1 MSDPEKTFV
10 PNRLS
15 DYSEQSIL
23 AEIRRVVLDEC
34 GGIVPDRDR
43 FEKLA
48 RVSHWTVAKRFG
60 SYRNGIQRAGFSL
73 HRQRPRPIITKE
85 QIDANLLEVLERAN
99 GHWFSQSFYRH
110 NGGAY
115 CEETVK
121 ARIGVTSWSD
131 VMIAIGARIKPR
143 VKHTVISMRAQ
154 RRRLLG
160 DLSDTDLLNEIGRVW
175 RENGRRPRYAEFQ
188 QASRFGIR
196 VYETRYGSWTK
207 AVGAFCD
214 ANQIEVQG
222 LARARPTK
230 DMLLAELRSVH
241 RRHPEAILT
250 YSSYEAQGGT
260 YSRGVFTARLGGW
273 TAAVNAVGGISG
285 EQARHSK
292 AELFDEIQRLWE
304 LLGRQPKQ
312 VEMSRQGSIS
322 PKCYVREF
330 GSWTKAI
337 HAFCDDRSTVEEV
350 QSTITNANAQLD
362 TAVSS
367 VLVQNSGEARV
378 ATSHS
383 VHITHKTGRT
393 VSDRLRFKVFKRD
406 CFMCALCGRSP
417 ARAAGLEL
425 EVDHVVAYS
434 RGGETEVD
442 NLQTLCKEC
451 NRGKAD
457 STIDLP
463 NNGMQADARTSRR

>member
-1 MSDPEKTFV
+1 MPDTEKIFV
-10 PNRLS
+10 PTRLL

-23 AEIRRVVLDEC
+23 AEIRRVVLEEC
-34 GGIVPDRDR
+34 GGIVPERDR

-48 RVSHWTVAKRFG
+48 RVSHWTIAKRFG
-60 SYRNGIQRAGFSL
+60 SYTNGIQQAGFSL
-73 HRQRPRPIITKE
+73 HRQIPRPIVTKE
-85 QIDANLLEVLERAN
+85 QVEVSLLEVLKRAG
-99 GHWFSQSFYRH
+99 GHCFSQSFYRR
-110 NGGAY
+110 NGGTF
-115 CEETVK
+115 CEETIK
-121 ARIGVTSWSD
+121 RRFGLPNWQA
-131 VMIAIGARIKPR
+131 VMEALGAKKKDCVRHIVVSP
-143 VKHTVISMRAQ
+143 RAQ
-154 RRRLLG
+154 RRRLLA

-175 RENGRRPRYAEFQ
+175 RENRRRPTYAEFQ

-207 AVGAFCD
+207 AVGAFCG

-222 LARARPTK
+222 LARTRPTK
-230 DMLLAELRSVH
+230 NMLLAELHSVQSK
-241 RRHPEAILT
+241 HPEAILT
-250 YSSYEAQGGT
+250 YNSYRAQGGT
-260 YSRGVFTARLGGW
+260 YSRGVFTAWFGSW

-285 EQARHSK
+285 EQARRSK

-322 PKCYVREF
+322 PECYTREF

-337 HAFCDDRSTVEEV
+337 HAFCDNRSTVEEV
-350 QSTITNANAQLD
+350 HSSNTHGNVQLD

-367 VLVQNSGEARV
+367 VPVQNSGEVRV
-378 ATSHS
+378 ATPHS
-383 VHITHKTGRT
+383 VHITHNTGRT

-406 CFMCALCGRSP
+406 RFMCTICGRSP
-417 ARAAGLEL
+417 ARTADLEL
-425 EVDHVVAYS
+425 EVDHVSAYS
-434 RGGETEVD
+434 KGGETEID
-442 NLQTLCKEC
+442 NLRTLCKEC

-463 NNGMQADARTSRR
+463 NNGMQADARTSCR

>member
-1 MSDPEKTFV
+1 MPYPKKTFI
-10 PNRLS
+10 PTRLP

-23 AEIRRVVLDEC
+23 AEIRRVVRDEC
-34 GGIVPDRDR
+34 GGVVPDRDR

-48 RVSHWTVAKRFG
+48 RVSHWTIAKRFG
-60 SYRNGIQRAGFSL
+60 SYTNGIQRAGFSL
-73 HRQRPRPIITKE
+73 HRQSPRPMITKE
-85 QIDANLLEVLERAN
+85 QVEANLFEVLERAN
-99 GHWFSQSFYRH
+99 GHCFSQSFYRQ

-121 ARIGVTSWSD
+121 ARLEVTSWSD
-131 VMIAIGARIKPR
+131 VMIAIGARTKPR
-143 VKHTVISMRAQ
+143 VKHTVISRRAQ
-154 RRRLLG
+154 RRRLLA

-175 RENGRRPRYAEFQ
+175 REKGRRPSYAEFQ
-188 QASRFGIR
+188 QASRFGNS

-214 ANQIEVQG
+214 AKQIEVQG

-230 DMLLAELRSVH
+230 DMLLAELRSVQ
-241 RRHPEAILT
+241 RKHPEAILT
-250 YSSYEAQGGT
+250 YSSYKAQGGT
-260 YSRGVFTARLGGW
+260 YSRGVFTARFGSW
-273 TAAVNAVGGISG
+273 TAAVNAVGGTSG

-292 AELFDEIQRLWE
+292 AKLFDEIQRLWE

-322 PKCYVREF
+322 PKCYAREF

-337 HAFCDDRSTVEEV
+337 HAFCDDRSTVEKV
-350 QSTITNANAQLD
+350 QSTNTHADAQIA

-367 VLVQNSGEARV
+367 MHVQSSCEGPGDEP
-378 ATSHS
+378 HS
-383 VHITHKTGRT
+383 VLITHKTGRT
-393 VSDRLRFKVFKRD
+393 VSDRLRFKVLERD
-406 CFMCALCGRSP
+406 RFTCKLCGRSP
-417 ARAAGLEL
+417 ARIASLGL
-425 EVDHVVAYS
+425 EVDHVVPYS
-434 RGGETEVD
+434 RGGETEMD

-457 STIDLP
+457 SMIDLP
-463 NNGMQADARTSRR
+463 NKAMDSDKK